1 MEYLIISL
9 FYISFGVLAWK
20 NFKLA
25 LYFVFLLLPTYRV
38 QFDLSAG
45 VLAKVG
51 IFNLPFNLLSG
62 IIWVLV
68 LIFFIQHIKDIP
80 NLFKNFKSKLKNLS
94 AGQAGKNNVFSSF
107 RWPIILI
114 IISAY
119 IATFFVKNSIGALG
133 LFKSYFLEAIFFF
146 VLLVF
151 NLKRENFK
159 NCIYSLQILVFL
171 IFGVALF
178 QKFSGNFIFNTTNIL
193 EQGRVTTFFGY
204 PNANGLILLP
214 VFFLT
219 FINLLKDKK
228 VWLKLFNIITLILS
242 VIVIYW
248 ARSESALIAIIAGLL
263 LFVLF
268 KIVKNKKFILG
279 ISLLIVIIACILPFI
294 VKAPQEIDE
303 PGTVNYTLKQKILL
317 QDLSGQVRR
326 QMWQET
332 IEYLKDYPI
341 LGAGLTGY
349 QEKIEPYHQTEYIE
363 IFLYPHNIF
372 LNFWVSLGILG
383 LIGFFWLAVLLIA
396 KLVAS
401 YQVTLLHQDSGGQAS
416 SKEHL
421 ILLIA
426 FLAIIIQ
433 GIVEVPYF
441 KNDLAII
448 WWLIIAGYL
457 IYKK

>member
-1 MEYLIISL
+1 MENLIIIL

-20 NFKLA
+20 NFKFA

-45 VLAKVG
+45 VLTKVG

-62 IIWVLV
+62 IIWLLV
-68 LIFFIQHIKDIP
+68 FIFFLRHIRNIP
-80 NLFKNFKSKLKNLS
+80 NLFKDLRNKLKSK
-94 AGQAGKNNVFSSF
+94 NNIFSSL

-114 IISAY
+114 IVSAY
-119 IATFFVKNSIGALG
+119 IATFFVKDSIGAMG
-133 LFKSYFLEAIFFF
+133 LFKSYFLEALFFF

-151 NLKRENFK
+151 SLKKEEFK
-159 NCIYSLQILVFL
+159 NCIYALQILVFL

-178 QKFSGNFIFNTTNIL
+178 QKLSGNFIFNTTNIL

-214 VFFLT
+214 IFFLT
-219 FINLLKDKK
+219 FINLFKDRKLYLKI
-228 VWLKLFNIITLILS
+228 FNLLTLIFSL
-242 VIVIYW
+242 IVIYW
-248 ARSESALIAIIAGLL
+248 AKSESALIAIIAGLL

-268 KIVKNKKFILG
+268 KIIKNKKFILV
-279 ISLLIVIIACILPFI
+279 ISLLIIVIAFILPFI
-294 VKAPQEIDE
+294 VKAPKEIDE
-303 PGTVNYTLKQKILL
+303 PGTINYTLKQKVLL

-341 LGAGLTGY
+341 LGTGLGAY
-349 QEKIEPYHQTEYIE
+349 QEKMESYHQTKYIE
-363 IFLYPHNIF
+363 IFLYPHHIW
-372 LNFWVSLGILG
+372 LNFWVSLGIFG
-383 LIGFFWLAVLLIA
+383 LIGFIWLSILLII
-396 KLVAS
+396 KL
-401 YQVTLLHQDSGGQAS
+401 TRNL
-416 SKEHL
+416 SKENL
-421 ILLIA
+421 ILLVV
-426 FLAIIIQ
+426 FLAVIIQ

-448 WWLIIAGYL
+448 WWLIFAGYL

>member
-1 MEYLIISL
+1 MESLIIIL
-9 FYISFGVLAWK
+9 FYILFGVLAWK

-38 QFDLSAG
+38 QFDL
-45 VLAKVG
+45 
-51 IFNLPFNLLSG
+51 FNLPFNLLSG
-62 IIWVLV
+62 IIWLLVLV
-68 LIFFIQHIKDIP
+68 FFIQHIKKLP
-80 NLFKNFKSKLKNLS
+80 NLFKNLKENLKD
-94 AGQAGKNNVFSSF
+94 KNNVFSSF

-119 IATFFVKNSIGALG
+119 LATFFVKDSMGALG

-151 NLKRENFK
+151 SSTSESKGLQPLVEAEEKKIFFK
-159 NCIYSLQILVFL
+159 NCIYSLQTLVFL

-178 QKFSGNFIFNTTNIL
+178 QKLSGSLIFNTTSVL

-214 VFFLT
+214 IFFLT
-219 FINLLKDKK
+219 FVNLLRDKK
-228 VWLKLFNIITLILS
+228 IWLKIFNIATLILS
-242 VIVIYW
+242 VVVIYW
-248 ARSESALIAIIAGLL
+248 AKSESALVAIIAGLL
-263 LFVLF
+263 LFALF
-268 KIVKNKKFILG
+268 KIVKNKKVILS
-279 ISLLIVIIACILPFI
+279 ISLLVLIVSLILPFVI
-294 VKAPQEIDE
+294 KAPQKIDE
-303 PGTVNYTLKQKILL
+303 PGILKYTIKQKVLL

-326 QMWQET
+326 QMWTET

-341 LGAGLTGY
+341 LGAGLNAY
-349 QEKIEPYHQTEYIE
+349 QEKIEPYHQTDYIE
-363 IFLYPHNIF
+363 IFLYPHHIW
-372 LNFWVSLGILG
+372 LNFWTSLGIFG
-383 LIGFFWLAVLLIA
+383 LIGFLWLSILLIIELT
-396 KLVAS
+396 KNLS
-401 YQVTLLHQDSGGQAS
+401 R
-416 SKEHL
+416 ENL
-421 ILLIA
+421 ILLIV

-448 WWLIIAGYL
+448 WWLVFSGYL